1 MKEIN
6 NDIFVKFVSSTLSS
20 EEMCK
25 VGEALRKAG
34 EFNSAMESAIAVYKT
49 NMEYADDLLGR
60 EIEDSQNIGN
70 SVDRNANGNDSIVA
84 ESESSTF
91 KNESIMSNKFNF
103 NKEEATKIGEHVAR
117 INSVNDSTLSFEE
130 TLENY
135 YLTQFPG
142 TFPEEAKEI
151 VKKIRV
157 GVDTFNNTL
166 NEAVKS
172 NGLAYVE
179 KLRTLGEGKTNEEK
193 YEIYVNFLTA
203 LTVLETSNIDS
214 EAENAIES
222 FDEIKGK
229 IFKIKDSISE
239 EELDDIISKV
249 ADALNNNTLAMSSA
263 EMINQLIDKLPEGED
278 GAKEIIRNSE
288 EDIKVKLATALATL
302 ICHQK
307 GELESTNGAD
317 LTVEQITINVCCG
330 IEEIRIVN
338 DFKKGVLTVDNAIKL
353 LKIVGG
359 ITLYLLLATVFFNVA
374 ANFGLF
380 ISGLMIGLFGTSTI
394 ITVVASI
401 VGLLAS
407 IGLLGVAITDIIPD
421 AIEWTGNAFDTA
433 VKAWRETAWPYIKDS
448 ANSVIEWIER
458 LLDQKKVE
466 STEYSVED
474 NTVAIAP
481 VTI

>member
-1 MKEIN
+1 M
-6 NDIFVKFVSSTLSS
+6 
-20 EEMCK
+20 
-25 VGEALRKAG
+25 
-34 EFNSAMESAIAVYKT
+34 
-49 NMEYADDLLGR
+49 
-60 EIEDSQNIGN
+60 
-70 SVDRNANGNDSIVA
+70 
-84 ESESSTF
+84 
-91 KNESIMSNKFNF
+91 
-103 NKEEATKIGEHVAR
+103 
-117 INSVNDSTLSFEE
+117 
-130 TLENY
+130 
-135 YLTQFPG
+135 
-142 TFPEEAKEI
+142 
-151 VKKIRV
+151 
-157 GVDTFNNTL
+157 

-172 NGLAYVE
+172 NGLDYVE

-203 LTVLETSNIDS
+203 LTVLGTSNIDS

-229 IFKIKDSISE
+229 IFKVKDSISE

-249 ADALNNNTLAMSSA
+249 ADALNNTTLAMSSA

-317 LTVEQITINVCCG
+317 LTVEQITVNVCCG

-433 VKAWRETAWPYIKDS
+433 VKAWRETAWPFIKDS